1 MWIIINKR
9 NILIFSDNCTHK
21 SIKPR
26 RRRYNSEASA
36 KWKEVKGKPDK
47 LMGCYW
53 KWKPTWTKD
62 LITYNNHPWILFSF
76 NWGGEGG
83 KTWKIHKK
91 IFVPEPTTLLK
102 KRLWH
107 IFFQWILDLNLKSK
121 SNLKSSFINL
131 KRPINSRKVLQNL
144 DRNQNIAIGSYDVIV
159 ALYSFSCLMQNLSD
173 RGSNFL
179 FTNRFLYESSS

>member
-83 KTWKIHKK
+83 KNWKIHKK

-102 KRLWH
+102 KKLWH
-107 IFFQWILDLNLKSK
+107 RCFSVNFGFF
-121 SNLKSSFINL
+121 
-131 KRPINSRKVLQNL
+131 RKTYFTEHP
-144 DRNQNIAIGSYDVIV
+144 RTAGSE
-159 ALYSFSCLMQNLSD
+159 NLS
-173 RGSNFL
+173 
-179 FTNRFLYESSS
+179 TKT